1 MHTISEESSFR
12 MSESG
17 SQVAYRLAPMTTMM
31 ELKTKEVSPMTNSE
45 ILRCPYSGSPLSVSE
60 HHLHSAEH
68 NYPIKDGIPN
78 LVLDGQVAAIDEVF
92 QRQYDEKTARLYDK
106 ALKTQSVLG
115 GCWEPTQR
123 RSMVRLLSPP
133 QGGRVLEVAV
143 GTGANLPFL
152 SSALGPEGELFCVVK
167 VAGKRFRLFP
177 S

>member
-1 MHTISEESSFR
+1 
-12 MSESG
+12 
-17 SQVAYRLAPMTTMM
+17 
-31 ELKTKEVSPMTNSE
+31 MTNSE

-167 VAGKRFRLFP
+167 VAGKRFRLLP